1 MPCIGLTLSARD
13 GPRLTIRWVAR
24 EPTTVP
30 VLLITGP
37 VGVGKTRTASA
48 ASGLLTER
56 GIRHACVDLPQIS
69 KAFPERDDDP
79 WNEQL
84 AHRNLACMWVNFRA
98 VGAERLIISRVL
110 EARSL
115 ISHITDAVPGTDV
128 VVVRLR
134 APLDVVEAR
143 IRDRNRSHPNGSSMP
158 PPISCRQWKSN
169 PSRII

>member
-1 MPCIGLTLSARD
+1 MSS
-13 GPRLTIRWVAR
+13 W
-24 EPTTVP
+24 
-30 VLLITGP
+30 
-37 VGVGKTRTASA
+37 RTA
-48 ASGLLTER
+48 T
-56 GIRHACVDLPQIS
+56 LP
-69 KAFPERDDDP
+69 
-79 WNEQL
+79 
-84 AHRNLACMWVNFRA
+84 CMWVNFRA